1 MEAQRDTVSRAGCWI
16 QDQYGLERRLQIQ
29 NPYVHV
35 IALCLSTDKCQAR
48 EALSLVSQ
56 EEQDLIKRKYHV
68 ADARM
73 SLGSALLKRLFV
85 HKTLNVPW
93 KDILFGRRR
102 DPKHGKPIALLIPP
116 QYGPAPVEFNVS
128 HQAGLVALVGC
139 SIHELDAEVGVD
151 IVCVNE
157 RNDYRVVD
165 EEGFDGWVDMYAEIF
180 STEECFDIKYNVDPF
195 PLLDGTMVTHEI
207 LGRHD
212 RCCHRNEHLSV
223 TLPNGEQRELDSDLL
238 IDAKLRR
245 FYTFWCFKEAYIKL
259 DGEALLAQ
267 WIPQLEFKHVRAP
280 RPGTPARCSTHGTW
294 GERYS
299 DAEVWF
305 SMKGEEKGPAGI
317 RGLKKGESRRLE
329 DTRVEIQA
337 FEEDFMIGV
346 AARERRDP
354 VVDGTK
360 KKLPDVLTHFRG
372 LHLEEDVM
380 SVARSA

>member
-1 MEAQRDTVSRAGCWI
+1 M
-16 QDQYGLERRLQIQ
+16 
-29 NPYVHV
+29 
-35 IALCLSTDKCQAR
+35 
-48 EALSLVSQ
+48 
-56 EEQDLIKRKYHV
+56 
-68 ADARM
+68 
-73 SLGSALLKRLFV
+73 
-85 HKTLNVPW
+85 
-93 KDILFGRRR
+93 
-102 DPKHGKPIALLIPP
+102 
-116 QYGPAPVEFNVS
+116 
-128 HQAGLVALVGC
+128 
-139 SIHELDAEVGVD
+139 
-151 IVCVNE
+151 
-157 RNDYRVVD
+157 
-165 EEGFDGWVDMYAEIF
+165 
-180 STEECFDIKYNVDPF
+180 
-195 PLLDGTMVTHEI
+195 
-207 LGRHD
+207 
-212 RCCHRNEHLSV
+212 SV

>member
-29 NPYVHV
+29 NPYVHA

-48 EALSLVSQ
+48 EALSLISQ

-102 DPKHGKPIALLIPP
+102 DPKHGKQIALLIPP

-139 SIHELDAEVGVD
+139 STHEL
-151 IVCVNE
+151 
-157 RNDYRVVD
+157 
-165 EEGFDGWVDMYAEIF
+165 F

-267 WIPQLEFKHVRAP
+267 WIPQLEFKH
-280 RPGTPARCSTHGTW
+280 
-294 GERYS
+294 
-299 DAEVWF
+299 
-305 SMKGEEKGPAGI
+305 
-317 RGLKKGESRRLE
+317 
-329 DTRVEIQA
+329 
-337 FEEDFMIGV
+337 DFHM
-346 AARERRDP
+346 
-354 VVDGTK
+354 
-360 KKLPDVLTHFRG
+360 
-372 LHLEEDVM
+372 
-380 SVARSA
+380 